1 MSSAKVSS
9 GAPVGHSTS
18 IAKLNSVRSA
28 AVSSASASVAAIG
41 DSANIGS
48 ATDQYLYNA
57 EEDVN
62 IYSQDDEQD
71 NLSALPSSPLSN
83 EVSSS
88 VQLQFQE
95 NQPFYFNLKDV
106 EHHIESYE
114 RTIEQSDEPLKKKT
128 QGFG

>member
-9 GAPVGHSTS
+9 GSPVGHSTS
-18 IAKLNSVRSA
+18 ITKLNSVRSA
-28 AVSSASASVAAIG
+28 MTSSVSSSISAIS

-48 ATDQYLYNA
+48 ATDQYLYNGQD
-57 EEDVN
+57 DVN
-62 IYSQDDEQD
+62 IYPQEEAPETSV
-71 NLSALPSSPLSN
+71 SLPHSSLSN

-95 NQPFYFNLKDV
+95 NQPFYFTSKEV

-114 RTIEQSDEPLKKKT
+114 RTIEQSEDPLKKRT

>member
-18 IAKLNSVRSA
+18 VTRLNSLRSA
-28 AVSSASASVAAIG
+28 AVASMSASVSAVN

-48 ATDQYLYNA
+48 ATDQYLPNQ
-57 EEDVN
+57 ENDV
-62 IYSQDDEQD
+62 YPYPQDD
-71 NLSALPSSPLSN
+71 SAENSTSLPYSSLSN
-83 EVSSS
+83 EISSA

-95 NQPFYFNLKDV
+95 KSSFYPSLQEV

-114 RTIEQSDEPLKKKT
+114 RTMEQADSALKKKT

>member
-1 MSSAKVSS
+1 MSSTKVSS

-28 AVSSASASVAAIG
+28 SVSSASASVAAIS

-62 IYSQDDEQD
+62 IYSQENDQD
-71 NLSALPSSPLSN
+71 TVSSLPSSPLTN

-88 VQLQFQE
+88 VQLFFQE
-95 NQPFYFNLKDV
+95 NQPFYLNSKDV

-114 RTIEQSDEPLKKKT
+114 RTLEQYEDPLKKKT

>member
-9 GAPVGHSTS
+9 GAPVGRSTS
-18 IAKLNSVRSA
+18 VIKLNGVRSA
-28 AVSSASASVAAIG
+28 PVASVSTSVSAVN

-48 ATDQYLYNA
+48 STDQYLLNQENDY
-57 EEDVN
+57 DL
-62 IYSQDDEQD
+62 YRSDDAQES
-71 NLSALPSSPLSN
+71 NSSLPFSPLSN
-83 EVSSS
+83 EVSSA

-95 NQPFYFNLKDV
+95 NQPFYLSLQDM
-106 EHHIESYE
+106 EQQIESYE

>member
-18 IAKLNSVRSA
+18 VVKLNGVRSA
-28 AVSSASASVAAIG
+28 TVASASASVSAVN

-48 ATDQYLYNA
+48 ATDQYLLNQEDDFNPYQSEELQENA
-57 EEDVN
+57 D
-62 IYSQDDEQD
+62 S
-71 NLSALPSSPLSN
+71 LPYSPLGS
-83 EVSSS
+83 EVSSA

-95 NQPFYFNLKDV
+95 SRPFYLSLQDV

-114 RTIEQSDEPLKKKT
+114 RTIEQSEDPLKKKT